1 MFTIDR
7 FMRLKIYPKRFGR
20 IQTSLV
26 LAGQPRMNPKSP
38 IPPTRVTIKD
48 VAQLAG
54 VSPTT
59 VSHALNARGQVDA
72 RTRERVAHAAATL
85 GYQPNRN
92 AQRLRTGQGHMIALL
107 SSMPFAVAGGA
118 SRLGF
123 MMEVAAVA
131 ATAALDKGLALVLA
145 PTLANG
151 RSPLEA
157 LDVDGALLIEPSADD
172 PHLAHIQRRAL
183 PAVAIGK
190 IGVDPEKGIDP
201 ERRVDPSR
209 LTPAASSL
217 PFVDIR
223 SFETTQLL
231 LNHLHAQGAQKIALI
246 LGSARRNSYLEARS
260 AYQQFTQAHS
270 QAPLLASVDEAQGE
284 AGGYQATHALL
295 TEHPDIDALCVLVD
309 AFASGALTAL
319 TERNRRVPQ
328 DILLATRYDGLRA
341 RTSNPPLTAVNM
353 HLDQV
358 AEHAIALLFEHLR
371 SSGSGHNIQHITG
384 PAPQL
389 VLRASTHSN

>member
-1 MFTIDR
+1 
-7 FMRLKIYPKRFGR
+7 
-20 IQTSLV
+20 
-26 LAGQPRMNPKSP
+26 MNPK
-38 IPPTRVTIKD
+38 PPTPSARVTIKD

-59 VSHALNARGQVDA
+59 VSHALNERGQVDA
-72 RTRERVAHAAATL
+72 RTRERVVSAAATL

-131 ATAALDKGLALVLA
+131 AAAALDKGLALVLA
-145 PTLANG
+145 PLLANG

-157 LDVDGALLIEPSADD
+157 LDVDGVLLIEPSADD

-183 PAVAIGK
+183 PAVTIGK
-190 IGVDPEKGIDP
+190 IGVDPSG
-201 ERRVDPSR
+201 
-209 LTPAASSL
+209 LTSPALNL

-231 LNHLHAQGAQKIALI
+231 LKHLHAQGAQKIALM
-246 LGSARRNSYLEARS
+246 LGSARRNSYFEARS
-260 AYQQFTQAHS
+260 AYQAFTQTHG
-270 QAPLLASVDEAQGE
+270 QTPLLASVDEAQGE
-284 AGGYQATHALL
+284 VGGHQATHALL
-295 TEHPDIDALCVLVD
+295 DEHPDIDALCVLVD

-319 TERNRRVPQ
+319 AERKRRVPQ

-341 RTSNPPLTAVNM
+341 RTSTPPLTAVNM

-371 SSGSGHNIQHITG
+371 PSSAEHKIQHLTG

-389 VLRASTHSN
+389 VLRASTRSKAP